1 MKLPPRHRRLET
13 YYYRR
18 EDNYNIGE
26 RIIVIDRNIIFPDE
40 HPKHQQPYNFQ
51 HDYSEVYYC
60 YSDGKV
66 NTRILFKRDNSKPAV
81 DEIFLK
87 LTLFQR
93 TKLNILNHTTWFHT
107 NRVAAWTLVG
117 SIILG
122 ILNIGILTY
131 NSVTIPRQYQLL
143 IDERDKSILDQ
154 KEIISTLQ
162 DEIERL
168 KVPPMPD
175 TVLNAASLPQ

>member
-1 MKLPPRHRRLET
+1 
-13 YYYRR
+13 
-18 EDNYNIGE
+18 
-26 RIIVIDRNIIFPDE
+26 
-40 HPKHQQPYNFQ
+40 
-51 HDYSEVYYC
+51 
-60 YSDGKV
+60 
-66 NTRILFKRDNSKPAV
+66 
-81 DEIFLK
+81 
-87 LTLFQR
+87 
-93 TKLNILNHTTWFHT
+93 
-107 NRVAAWTLVG
+107 VAAWTLVG